1 MKNGKKTTGMPS
13 RKVSAADE
21 LEGAASHRSFR
32 GAPELRFA
40 ERARSD
46 PMADDEKGRKV
57 VHPSKGEISPR
68 D

>member
-1 MKNGKKTTGMPS
+1 MKKGKKTTGVPS

-32 GAPELRFA
+32 GAREPRFA
-40 ERARSD
+40 ERARTD

-57 VHPSKGEISPR
+57 VHPSKGELSPR